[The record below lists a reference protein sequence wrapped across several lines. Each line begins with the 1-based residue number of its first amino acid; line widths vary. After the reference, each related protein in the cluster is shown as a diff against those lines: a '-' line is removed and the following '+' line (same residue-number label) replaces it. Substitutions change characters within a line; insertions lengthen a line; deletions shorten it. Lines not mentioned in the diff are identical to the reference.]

1 MATER
6 RQAEKTSFVFGRE
19 NENTGSPITD
29 RKQIVKRRYVV
40 TSWNHDENS
49 EKEQSDS
56 LRAGRADVFGE
67 DGFLWGDG
75 DIEIE
80 IPSESGFLDI
90 IQGVLADPTPVSV
103 AIPDKTLVA
112 AGTDLSDIVAA
123 DYFGTADRNPEPD
136 RPGQLHFE
144 FSAENAWRSSHCAG
158 CAQGRA
164 RFE

>member
-1 MATER
+1 MKTE
-6 RQAEKTSFVFGRE
+6 S
-19 NENTGSPITD
+19 TGSPITD
-29 RKQIVKRRYVV
+29 RTQIVKRRYVV
-40 TSWNHDENS
+40 TAWNHDENS

-90 IQGVLADPTPVSV
+90 IQGVLADPTPVST

-112 AGTDLSDIVAA
+112 SGTDLSDIVAA
-123 DYFGTADRNPEPD
+123 DYFKDMADRNPEPGSSGSTPFPIQ
-136 RPGQLHFE
+136 RRECG
-144 FSAENAWRSSHCAG
+144 RSDHCSG
-158 CAQGRA
+158 CAQGRT
-164 RFE
+164 RVE